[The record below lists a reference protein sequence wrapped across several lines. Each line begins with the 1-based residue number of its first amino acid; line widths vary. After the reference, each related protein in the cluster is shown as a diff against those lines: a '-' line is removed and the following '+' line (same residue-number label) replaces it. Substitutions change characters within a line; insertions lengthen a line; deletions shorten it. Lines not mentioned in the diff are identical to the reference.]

1 MRLHSMPRL
10 RFNTKSPVII
20 LTILLEG
27 KGNSKQKIRVALDTG
42 ATYTMIPWKT
52 AEVLG
57 LEPELS
63 KERIEIITASGVEKA
78 PLATLNS
85 IVVLGKRLEGVQ
97 VVVHDLPPKSYV
109 DGLLGLK
116 LLVQLKL
123 KIDFS
128 KGILEV

>member
-1 MRLHSMPRL
+1 MQSHFMPEFK
-10 RFNTKSPVII
+10 FNIKAPVII
-20 LTILLEG
+20 LSVTLEG
-27 KGNSKQKIRVALDTG
+27 KSRFRQRIEMALDTG
-42 ATYTMIPWKT
+42 ATYSMIPWKT
-52 AEVLG
+52 AEILG

-78 PLATLNS
+78 PLVSLKS
-85 IVVLGKRLEGVQ
+85 MVVLGKKINGIE

-116 LLVQLKL
+116 SLIKLKL
-123 KIDFS
+123 KIDLG

>member
-1 MRLHSMPRL
+1 MHSMPKL

-27 KGNSKQKIRVALDTG
+27 KGTSKQKIKVALDTG

-63 KERIEIITASGVEKA
+63 KEKIEIITASGVEKA
-78 PLATLNS
+78 PLVMLNS
-85 IVVLGKRLEGVQ
+85 ILVLGKRIEGVE
-97 VVVHDLPPKSYV
+97 VVVHDLPSKSYV

-116 LLVQLKL
+116 LLVELKL

-128 KGILEV
+128 EGILEV

>member
-1 MRLHSMPRL
+1 MHFMSKF
-10 RFNTKSPVII
+10 RFNIKTPVII
-20 LTILLEG
+20 LSVLLEG
-27 KGNSKQKIRVALDTG
+27 SSKSKQKIRMALDTG

-52 AEVLG
+52 AELLG

-78 PLATLNS
+78 PLVTVKSMIA
-85 IVVLGKRLEGVQ
+85 LGKRIEGID

-116 LLVQLKL
+116 SLVELELKV
-123 KIDFS
+123 DFNE
-128 KGILEV
+128 GTLEV